1 MTGSVTDLSA
11 RNRQKPWR
19 RLSLV
24 SRWPIF
30 IPPWIWV
37 TTRSARSA
45 SRPFRLCPGD
55 CTNDGAVGV
64 DELILGVNI
73 ALGNADLSECPA
85 FDGDGGGTV
94 DINEL
99 VSAVN
104 AALKSCAA
112 T

>member
-1 MTGSVTDLSA
+1 MTSTSTRMQPGSVA
-11 RNRQKPWR
+11 PVAVW
-19 RLSLV
+19 
-24 SRWPIF
+24 
-30 IPPWIWV
+30 
-37 TTRSARSA
+37 
-45 SRPFRLCPGD
+45 PGD

-73 ALGNADLSECPA
+73 ALGNADLSGCFA
-85 FDGDGGGTV
+85 FDGNGGGTV